1 KESLQYGQWYINS
14 IKISVFT
21 MIGTVICVSFTSY
34 AFSRFRF
41 TGRKNALVL
50 FLLLQMIP
58 QFSALIALFVFAQ
71 LLGLMNSHWL
81 LTFLYIGGQIPM
93 YTYLMKGYIDS
104 IPIELDEC
112 ARIDG
117 ASNTKIFMQ
126 IIMPLSR
133 PMIGVFAMNGFIIPL
148 ADFVLAS
155 TILRTPESY
164 TLPIGLY
171 NLVND

>member
-1 KESLQYGQWYINS
+1 
-14 IKISVFT
+14 
-21 MIGTVICVSFTSY
+21 
-34 AFSRFRF
+34 
-41 TGRKNALVL
+41 KNALVL

-93 YTYLMKGYIDS
+93 NTYLMKGYIDS
-104 IPIELDEC
+104 IPIELDEG

-133 PMIGVFAMNGFIIPL
+133 PMIAVVAMNEFISPL
-148 ADFVLAS
+148 SNFVIAY
-155 TILRTPESY
+155 TIQSKR
-164 TLPIGLY
+164 
-171 NLVND
+171 

>member
-1 KESLQYGQWYINS
+1 MCFVHSLCLFS
-14 IKISVFT
+14 ISFFREEKRFSFIFT
-21 MIGTVICVSFTSY
+21 ITDDSTIFSLDCTIC
-34 AFSRFRF
+34 
-41 TGRKNALVL
+41 
-50 FLLLQMIP
+50 
-58 QFSALIALFVFAQ
+58 FAQ

-93 YTYLMKGYIDS
+93 NTYLMKGYIDS
-104 IPIELDEC
+104 IPIELDEG

-133 PMIGVFAMNGFIIPL
+133 PMIAVVAMNGFIIPL

-155 TILRTPESY
+155 TILRTPES
-164 TLPIGLY
+164 
-171 NLVND
+171 

>member
-1 KESLQYGQWYINS
+1 
-14 IKISVFT
+14 
-21 MIGTVICVSFTSY
+21 
-34 AFSRFRF
+34 
-41 TGRKNALVL
+41 NALVL

-93 YTYLMKGYIDS
+93 NTYLMKGYIDS
-104 IPIELDEC
+104 IPMELDEG

-126 IIMPLSR
+126 MIMTLLRS
-133 PMIGVFAMNGFIIPL
+133 MITVFVMNGFIIIIYVFL
-148 ADFVLAS
+148 
-155 TILRTPESY
+155 
-164 TLPIGLY
+164 
-171 NLVND
+171 LVSQI